1 MEYVYSAMLLH
12 SAGQPINEENV
23 KKVLTAAGVK
33 TDAARVKA
41 LVASLEG
48 VNIDEAIKAAAI
60 PVERLQQPQ
69 HLLKRKRKRKKKR
82 KKKFLKTKQQLD
94 LARYLT
100 KDAEVVSIQPSS
112 FCFFSNLFFFVYH

>member
-41 LVASLEG
+41 LVASLDG
-48 VNIDEAIKAAAI
+48 VNIDEAIKAAAV
-60 PVERLQQPQ
+60 PVAAPAAAAAPAE
-69 HLLKRKRKRKKKR
+69 KKEKKKEE
-82 KKKFLKTKQQLD
+82 KKE
-94 LARYLT
+94 
-100 KDAEVVSIQPSS
+100 EVSQDEAAAGLSA
-112 FCFFSNLFFFVYH
+112 LFD